1 MKLHKKSLAELLQ
14 VRALGRHVGRDPL
27 TLFWT
32 ASGIELAF
40 TGTEL
45 WVDFYADFEWMQP
58 WISVEIDGAWIARM
72 PVNPGESRVCLF
84 RGMTEGTVKHVRLM
98 KEVQAM
104 AEDPKHLLQITGLEY
119 AAVSYTH
126 LRAHET

>member
-1 MKLHKKSLAELLQ
+1 MMKLQKKSLAELLQ

-45 WVDFYADFEWMQP
+45 WVDFYANFEWMQP
-58 WISVEIDGAWIARM
+58 WISWRSMV
-72 PVNPGESRVCLF
+72 PGSRVC
-84 RGMTEGTVKHVRLM
+84 R
-98 KEVQAM
+98 
-104 AEDPKHLLQITGLEY
+104 
-119 AAVSYTH
+119 
-126 LRAHET
+126 